1 MKITRLKDVRPVL
14 DIDNIKGRIVYDH
27 EEAQAVVITIEPG
40 GELKPHKTPVD
51 IFIYVIDGEG
61 IFSAGNEKEKL
72 KKNELM
78 EISKTVP
85 HGIENKSDKILTVM
99 VLKAPK
105 PK

>member
-1 MKITRLKDVRPVL
+1 MKITRLDNVDPIL
-14 DIDNIKGRIVYDH
+14 DIENITGKKVYDH

-40 GELKPHKTPVD
+40 GVLKPHKTPVD

-72 KKNELM
+72 SKNELV
-78 EISKTVP
+78 EIPKELP
-85 HGIENKSDKILTVM
+85 HGIENNSDSTLTVM

-105 PK
+105 PR